1 VKKVDVKLTNIS
13 RKITNIITYLEFFQ
27 TEKVEDKRVAR
38 RLKLYFADE
47 QGNRISN
54 ENIIIADS
62 RSLKP
67 EERSYREKFTLKNM
81 TYDKAIKY
89 YLILEDEEE
98 TVEKIYERIPFNID
112 LAFVND
118 FGF

>member
-1 VKKVDVKLTNIS
+1 M
-13 RKITNIITYLEFFQ
+13 
-27 TEKVEDKRVAR
+27 
-38 RLKLYFADE
+38 
-47 QGNRISN
+47 
-54 ENIIIADS
+54 
-62 RSLKP
+62 P
-67 EERSYREKFTLKNM
+67 
-81 TYDKAIKY
+81 YDKSIKY

>member
-1 VKKVDVKLTNIS
+1 M
-13 RKITNIITYLEFFQ
+13 
-27 TEKVEDKRVAR
+27 KVEDKRVAR

-67 EERSYREKFTLKNM
+67 EERTYREKFTLKNM
-81 TYDKAIKY
+81 PYDKSIKY